1 MTELEKVREMA
12 TKNLQND
19 IIRRLIENHP
29 QILLSTITTAI
40 QESDDQDEQD
50 ELAVLRRDVKA
61 AMGEKKKGS

>member
-1 MTELEKVREMA
+1 MA